1 MPGTNLKPASSSHQV
16 MKNLSVF
23 ALILLL
29 VHCCLV
35 HGDSSSPRLRLRHGP
50 NKELILQTDIEHDEE
65 ETDGLSVRKRCECR
79 CRRVYNNEW
88 ECCSC
93 PWTDQICFP
102 GDATLTLEDGTDIL
116 MKNLRAGH
124 KVKTVA
130 NGLETYTEVKT
141 FLKRQPAKS
150 ALYLTI
156 STATGSSLTLSG
168 RHLVFVATSN
178 MTGSMSPR
186 FALTV
191 KPGDYLFSTGGC
203 GQPLCPALVT
213 HIQPVVKE
221 GVFVPLTEEGT
232 VLVDGIFASCYS
244 SIDHHI
250 AHAFTAPFRW
260 FPWLLSSWQNDGYSP
275 LVDWLKQFGHMILP
289 TNRQFEEVGNPALPQ
304 VRIEL

>member
-1 MPGTNLKPASSSHQV
+1 
-16 MKNLSVF
+16 MKSYSVLAWF
-23 ALILLL
+23 LLM
-29 VHCCLV
+29 VHSCCTE
-35 HGDSSSPRLRLRHGP
+35 GERSYPRLRLRHGP
-50 NKELILQTDIEHDEE
+50 NKELILQRDLEQDEE
-65 ETDGLSVRKRCECR
+65 EKDGLSVRRRCECH
-79 CRRVYNNEW
+79 CRSKVHHNDW
-88 ECCSC
+88 ECCPC
-93 PWTDQICFP
+93 PWTDQVCFP
-102 GDATLTLEDGTDIL
+102 GDVTLTLQDGTDIS

-130 NGLETYTEVKT
+130 NGQVIFTEVKT

-150 ALYLTI
+150 AIYLTI
-156 STATGSSLTLSG
+156 STESGPSLSLSG

-178 MTGSMSPR
+178 NTGNMLPR

-191 KPGDYLFSTGGC
+191 KPGDYLFSKGNC

-213 HIQPVVKE
+213 DVEPVVKE
-221 GVFVPLTEEGT
+221 GVYVPLTDEGT
-232 VLVDGIFASCYS
+232 VLVNGVFASCYS

-289 TNRQFEEVGNPALPQ
+289 KNRQFEEVGNPALPQ

>member
-1 MPGTNLKPASSSHQV
+1 MKSCSVLAWFLLMVHIPGCVEGASSY
-16 MKNLSVF
+16 
-23 ALILLL
+23 
-29 VHCCLV
+29 
-35 HGDSSSPRLRLRHGP
+35 PRLRLRHGP
-50 NKELILQTDIEHDEE
+50 NKELILQRDVEQDEE
-65 ETDGLSVRKRCECR
+65 EEDVLSVRKRCECR
-79 CRRVYNNEW
+79 CRSRVHNSDW
-88 ECCSC
+88 ECCPC
-93 PWTDQICFP
+93 PWTNQVCFP
-102 GDATLTLEDGTDIL
+102 GDATLTLEDGTDIP

-130 NGLETYTEVKT
+130 NGQVSFTEVKT

-156 STATGSSLTLSG
+156 STASGPSLTLSG

-178 MTGSMSPR
+178 NTDSMLPR

-191 KPGDYLFSTGGC
+191 KPGDYLFSTGTC

-213 HIQPVVKE
+213 DIQPVVKE
-221 GVFVPLTEEGT
+221 GVYVPLTDEGT
-232 VLVDGIFASCYS
+232 VLVDGVFASCYS

-260 FPWLLSSWQNDGYSP
+260 FPWLLNSWQNDGYSP

-304 VRIEL
+304 LRIEL